1 MKREYI
7 ITSSARTM
15 LTRPANKKICHV
27 VFIADQSQIQEIN
40 KLVHHNLLA
49 GYHAYKI
56 AEEISA
62 GKDLMFTSR
71 ILVELQFYEKAD
83 ALSVSEILIDK
94 GLFPQIMDDVRAE
107 GKTVAF
113 AKGDRFSNS
122 AL

>member
-15 LTRPANKKICHV
+15 LTRPANKKICHL
-27 VFIADQSQIQEIN
+27 VFTADQCQIQEIN
-40 KLVHHNLLA
+40 KLVHHSLLA

-62 GKDLMFTSR
+62 GKDLLFTTR
-71 ILVELQFYEKAD
+71 ILVELQFYEKED
-83 ALSVSEILIDK
+83 ALTISEILIEK
-94 GLFPQIMDDVRAE
+94 GLSPQIMDDVRTE
-107 GKTVAF
+107 GKVVAF
-113 AKGDRFSNS
+113 AKGDRFSNF

>member
-15 LTRPANKKICHV
+15 LARPSGNKIYHL
-27 VFIADQSQIQEIN
+27 VFTADQSQIQDIN
-40 KLVHHNLLA
+40 KLVHQSKLA

-62 GKDLMFTSR
+62 GKDLLFTSR
-71 ILVELQFYEKAD
+71 ILVELQFYEKTD
-83 ALSVSEILIDK
+83 ALTVSELLQEQ
-94 GLFPQIMDDVRAE
+94 GLHPQIMDDVRAE